1 MPNLLDL
8 YEAIKPKYLIF
19 CDMDGV
25 LVDFERGYND
35 LTGKKT
41 PGVNST
47 YNKEQA
53 YKNTEEERNLY
64 ESMRTPANTHLIDEI
79 INKIL
84 VIDKYRQVMETFGLN
99 WFDAEKE
106 VDKYKVITKTQQ
118 EEIDLLKEELNKI
131 LVIEKRIDLYKSCLA
146 FLKTRVDLDL
156 ALFKDDIWSH

>member
-1 MPNLLDL
+1 MTDN
-8 YEAIKPKYLIF
+8 KKQLIPAK
-19 CDMDGV
+19 
-25 LVDFERGYND
+25 L
-35 LTGKKT
+35 
-41 PGVNST
+41 VNST

-118 EEIDLLKEELNKI
+118 EEIDLLKSYVGLDKQEEQSRKIRELKKKQEQELRIIANSDKTLEEKIEYMSQKMYERSKINK
-131 LVIEKRIDLYKSCLA
+131 L
-146 FLKTRVDLDL
+146 TQ
-156 ALFKDDIWSH
+156 

>member
-1 MPNLLDL
+1 MTDN
-8 YEAIKPKYLIF
+8 KKQLIPAK
-19 CDMDGV
+19 
-25 LVDFERGYND
+25 L
-35 LTGKKT
+35 
-41 PGVNST
+41 VNST

-106 VDKYKVITKTQQ
+106 VDEYKVIVKTQQ
-118 EEIDLLKEELNKI
+118 EEIDLLKSYVGLDKQEEQSKKIRELKKKQEQELRNIANSDKTLEEKIEYMSQKMYERSKINK
-131 LVIEKRIDLYKSCLA
+131 L
-146 FLKTRVDLDL
+146 TQ
-156 ALFKDDIWSH
+156 

>member
-1 MPNLLDL
+1 MTDN
-8 YEAIKPKYLIF
+8 KKQLIPAK
-19 CDMDGV
+19 
-25 LVDFERGYND
+25 L
-35 LTGKKT
+35 
-41 PGVNST
+41 VNST

-118 EEIDLLKEELNKI
+118 EEIDLLKSYVGLDKLI
-131 LVIEKRIDLYKSCLA
+131 LSNSTA
-146 FLKTRVDLDL
+146 
-156 ALFKDDIWSH
+156 

>member
-1 MPNLLDL
+1 MTDN
-8 YEAIKPKYLIF
+8 KKQLIPAK
-19 CDMDGV
+19 
-25 LVDFERGYND
+25 L
-35 LTGKKT
+35 
-41 PGVNST
+41 VNST

-99 WFDAEKE
+99 WFNAEKE

-118 EEIDLLKEELNKI
+118 EEIDLLKSYVGLDKQEEQSRKI
-131 LVIEKRIDLYKSCLA
+131 RELKKKQEQELA
-146 FLKTRVDLDL
+146 FTGAYTL
-156 ALFKDDIWSH
+156 ALIVKFLV

>member
-1 MPNLLDL
+1 MNDN
-8 YEAIKPKYLIF
+8 KKQLIPAK
-19 CDMDGV
+19 
-25 LVDFERGYND
+25 L
-35 LTGKKT
+35 
-41 PGVNST
+41 VNST

-118 EEIDLLKEELNKI
+118 EEIDLLKSYVGLDKQEEQSRKIRELKKKQEQELRNIANSDKTLEEKIEYMSQKMYERSKINK
-131 LVIEKRIDLYKSCLA
+131 L
-146 FLKTRVDLDL
+146 TQ
-156 ALFKDDIWSH
+156 

>member
-1 MPNLLDL
+1 MTDN
-8 YEAIKPKYLIF
+8 KKQLIPAK
-19 CDMDGV
+19 
-25 LVDFERGYND
+25 L
-35 LTGKKT
+35 
-41 PGVNST
+41 VNST

-118 EEIDLLKEELNKI
+118 EEIDLLKSYVGLDKQEEQSRKIRELKKKQEQELRNIANSDKTLEEKIEYMSQKMYERSKINK
-131 LVIEKRIDLYKSCLA
+131 L
-146 FLKTRVDLDL
+146 TQ
-156 ALFKDDIWSH
+156 